1 MYLTGARMCLRQLK
15 LNLTPASRPLM
26 SHDVCSF
33 LEEPPKPDLEPEF
46 FPRVES
52 PFNVGRNR
60 LANEEG

>member
-1 MYLTGARMCLRQLK
+1 MGLRLLK
-15 LNLTPASRPLM
+15 LNLTPVSQPLM

-52 PFNVGRNR
+52 PFNIGLESAGLWRRVIQCN
-60 LANEEG
+60 A